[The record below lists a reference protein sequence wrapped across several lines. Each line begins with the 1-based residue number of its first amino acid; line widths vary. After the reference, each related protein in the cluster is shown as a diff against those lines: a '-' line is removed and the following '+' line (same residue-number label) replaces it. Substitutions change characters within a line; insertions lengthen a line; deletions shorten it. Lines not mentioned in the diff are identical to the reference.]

1 LIRFFLFFLII
12 GFLQGP
18 RIYANPIGEKI
29 PKDSLRQIT
38 ISTIEINGLKR
49 TEPFIILNELTFNE
63 GDKIPFNDL
72 LPEIKLNRIYLE
84 KTSLFKSVTIKV
96 ANWKND
102 SIDVV
107 IEVVERWYY
116 IPYPYLDIADRNFNE
131 WITTYNGDFSRL
143 IYGLTFY
150 VNNIRGRNE
159 QLKIRALFGF
169 NQEYGIRYIMPQ
181 ISKSSKLGFKIE
193 ARILKSRNLAYNTI
207 SDQLAFATLSDFAYK
222 NYFGLAALR
231 IRSDH
236 NVYHWFELKYDRSII
251 SDTILDLN
259 KRYFNNGGQTQTYF
273 SLGYKIILDKADH
286 VAYPLKGYKIRFEI
300 EKTGLG
306 IYKNVD
312 LFKVKTSMGFYYQL
326 GKNLY
331 GGNRLSWMMQL
342 GKNQP
347 YNLQK
352 ALGYQLDLVRGFE
365 LKVIDGQQFI
375 LLQNDLKFKFLS
387 FSINKPLIAAQ
398 QFTEIPF
405 SFFLRPHFDF
415 GYVVDRYFT
424 DLNTLR
430 NKWVFGGGLGLD
442 VVTYYDYA
450 VSLNFSIN
458 NYGEKGVYLHV
469 NF

>member
-1 LIRFFLFFLII
+1 
-12 GFLQGP
+12 LQAPG
-18 RIYANPIGEKI
+18 ICANQAASNMPE
-29 PKDSLRQIT
+29 DSLRLIT
-38 ISTIEINGLKR
+38 INKIGINGLKR
-49 TEPFIILNELTFNE
+49 TKPFIVLNELTFSE
-63 GDKIPFNDL
+63 GDKIPFKDL
-72 LPEIKLNRIYLE
+72 LPEIKLNRIYIE
-84 KTSLFKSVTIKV
+84 KTSLFKSVTLKV
-96 ANWKND
+96 DNWKND
-102 SIDVV
+102 SIDIQ
-107 IEVVERWYY
+107 IEVVERWYF
-116 IPYPYLDIADRNFNE
+116 IPYPYLDLADRNFNE

-143 IYGLTFY
+143 VYGLTFY

-169 NQEYGIRYIMPQ
+169 NQELGISYIMPQ
-181 ISKSSKLGFKIE
+181 ISKTSKLGFKIE
-193 ARILKSRNLAYNTI
+193 ARMLKSRNLAYNTI
-207 SDQLAFATLSDFAYK
+207 EDKLAFVTQSDFAYK
-222 NYFGLAALR
+222 NFYGLAALK

-236 NVYHWFELKYDRSII
+236 NVYHWFELKYEKSSI
-251 SDTILDLN
+251 SDTVFNLN
-259 KRYFNNGGQTQTYF
+259 NRYFNDKSQIQTFF

-286 VAYPLKGYKIRFEI
+286 VTYPLKGYKIRFEV

-312 LFKVKTSMGFYYQL
+312 LFKLNTSMGFYYPL
-326 GKNLY
+326 GKSLY
-331 GGNRLSWMMQL
+331 GGNRLSWMMQI

-365 LKVIDGQQFI
+365 LNVIDGQQFI
-375 LLQNDLKFKFLS
+375 LLQNDIKFEFFS

-398 QFTEIPF
+398 EFTEIPF
-405 SFFLRPHFDF
+405 SFFLRPHFDL

-424 DLNTLR
+424 VLNTLR
-430 NKWVFGGGLGLD
+430 NKWVIGGGLGLD

-458 NYGEKGVYLHV
+458 NYGQKGVYLHV